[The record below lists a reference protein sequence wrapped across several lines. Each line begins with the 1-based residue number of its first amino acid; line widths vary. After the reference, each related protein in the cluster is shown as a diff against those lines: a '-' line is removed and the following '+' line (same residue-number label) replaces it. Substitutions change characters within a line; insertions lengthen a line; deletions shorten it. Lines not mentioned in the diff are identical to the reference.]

1 MSNYS
6 SGKFSKF
13 ISDRSGMQ
21 FPYKERIT
29 EWNGSVVHISEYEA
43 KQPQLNPVQT
53 ISEPEAL
60 WQPRIDRTE
69 PQVARLLPFDAFKTG
84 AGGQATTV
92 VTVNEIGHGRTAGSK
107 VRFRNVFPFDGI
119 SATVM
124 QSATGYDVSLITL
137 SDGTTDSDNYRV
149 TVSATATNGSTKGGG
164 PGATAGPVTLEK

>member
-69 PQVARLLPFDAFKTG
+69 PQVAGILPFDAFKTG
-84 AGGQATTV
+84 AGGQATT
-92 VTVNEIGHGRTAGSK
+92 
-107 VRFRNVFPFDGI
+107 
-119 SATVM
+119 
-124 QSATGYDVSLITL
+124 SLL
-137 SDGTTDSDNYRV
+137 LM
-149 TVSATATNGSTKGGG
+149 K
-164 PGATAGPVTLEK
+164 